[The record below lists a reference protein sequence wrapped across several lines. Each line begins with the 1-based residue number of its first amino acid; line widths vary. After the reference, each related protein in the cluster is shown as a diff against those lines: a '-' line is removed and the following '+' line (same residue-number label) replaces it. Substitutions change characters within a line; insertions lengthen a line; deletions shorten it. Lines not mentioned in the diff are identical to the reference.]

1 MWEDRRKLH
10 PMISWIATSLA
21 LLAGDR
27 ILDGVFLSGLIPALI
42 AAAVLGFVNMFIRPI
57 LFFLTFPITVL
68 TLGLFTFVLNA
79 LMLGLAA
86 WIAPGFHIESFFS
99 GLALAIIVAI
109 IHGLTA
115 AIFGEERR
123 DD

>member
-1 MWEDRRKLH
+1 MWEDKRKLH
-10 PMISWIATSLA
+10 PMLSWVATSLA

-57 LFFLTFPITVL
+57 LFFLTLPITIL
-68 TLGLFTFVLNA
+68 TLGLFTFVINA

-86 WIAPGFHIESFFS
+86 WIAPGFSITSFFS

-115 AIFGEERR
+115 AMFGEPER
-123 DD
+123 D

>member
-1 MWEDRRKLH
+1 MWDDKRQLH
-10 PMISWIATSLA
+10 PMISWVATALA

-57 LFFLTFPITVL
+57 LFILTFPITVI
-68 TLGLFTFVLNA
+68 TLGLFTFAINA
-79 LMLGLAA
+79 MMLGLAA

-115 AIFGEERR
+115 AMFGEDIR
-123 DD
+123 D